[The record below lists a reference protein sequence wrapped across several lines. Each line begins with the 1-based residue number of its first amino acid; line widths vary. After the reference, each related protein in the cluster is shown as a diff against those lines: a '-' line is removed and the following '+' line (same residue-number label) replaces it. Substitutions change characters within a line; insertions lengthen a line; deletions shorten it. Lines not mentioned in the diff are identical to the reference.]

1 MNKTGY
7 SNWSTS
13 KWLYKIEEVFCT
25 TQISNHLSIT
35 LTEFLGFLKANMI
48 YFLSS
53 FTEIM
58 GASAKKAKIALSQ
71 LILTANKIY
80 ENLKNIKKTNFPIE
94 RYSYVRKIYI
104 EMLSIIDSLLN
115 DCERLNE
122 KLLRDLPLTKYS
134 SFVGKD
140 LFKKDLVLLKSKIH
154 NSCINHDLSK
164 LVLGTLRNVIEKKEI
179 KRGEINYL
187 MLILQELLN
196 IENLDTQKIENLL
209 IQYDFN
215 SPKFFNYCAK
225 NCLSQTAENV
235 SLHTQM
241 EVLISLEDRLNI
253 IPQKRFLRLTVEDES
268 IRQQLKSFYKEKKE
282 SLKERMELRR
292 NEILDS
298 KLWQDNEKAL
308 INLSVPQMGL
318 IIRLFMEQG
327 IIPREDVGK
336 TFSYYAKHF
345 RTPHASFISAESLQK
360 KSTDVEFAT
369 AKKMKSQLIGMVNWL
384 NEHYNTSNYKDS

>member
-1 MNKTGY
+1 MNKTRY

-13 KWLYKIEEVFCT
+13 KWLYRIEEVFCSSDY
-25 TQISNHLSIT
+25 SNHLNVT
-35 LTEFLGFLKANMI
+35 VTEFLGFLKANMV

-58 GASAKKAKIALSQ
+58 GTSAKKAKIALSQ

-80 ENLKNIKKTNFPIE
+80 GNLKNITKTNLPIE
-94 RYSYVRKIYI
+94 RCSYIRKIYL
-104 EMLSIIDSLLN
+104 EMLSIIDALLD

-134 SFVGKD
+134 SFIGKD
-140 LFKKDLVLLKSKIH
+140 LLKKNLVLMKSKIH
-154 NSCINHDLSK
+154 ISSINHDLSK
-164 LVLGTLRNVIEKKEI
+164 LILGTLRNVIEKNEI
-179 KRGEINYL
+179 RRGELKYA

-196 IENLDTQKIENLL
+196 IVNLETEKIENIL

-225 NCLSQTAENV
+225 NCLLQTTENV
-235 SLHTQM
+235 SLHMQM
-241 EVLISLEDRLNI
+241 EVLISLEERLNI
-253 IPQKRFLRLTVEDES
+253 IPQKRFLRLTMEDES
-268 IRQQLKSFYKEKKE
+268 IRRQLKNFYKEKKE
-282 SLKERMELRR
+282 SLKERLELRR

-298 KLWQDNEKAL
+298 KLWQDNEKAM

>member
-1 MNKTGY
+1 M
-7 SNWSTS
+7 
-13 KWLYKIEEVFCT
+13 V
-25 TQISNHLSIT
+25 
-35 LTEFLGFLKANMI
+35 

-53 FTEIM
+53 FTEII
-58 GASAKKAKIALSQ
+58 GDSAKKAKIALSQ

-80 ENLKNIKKTNFPIE
+80 GNLKNITKTNVPIE
-94 RYSYVRKIYI
+94 RYSYIRKIYI

-122 KLLRDLPLTKYS
+122 KLLRELPLTKYS

-140 LFKKDLVLLKSKIH
+140 LFKKDLAILKSKIH
-154 NSCINHDLSK
+154 SSCINHDLSK

-179 KRGEINYL
+179 KRGELKYA

-196 IENLDTQKIENLL
+196 LENLETEKIENIL

-225 NCLSQTAENV
+225 NCLLQATENI

-241 EVLISLEDRLNI
+241 EVLISLEERLNI
-253 IPQKRFLRLTVEDES
+253 IPQKRFLKLTMEDES
-268 IRQQLKSFYKEKKE
+268 IRRQLKNFYKEKKE